1 MANSS
6 STSNPGSNS
15 TTSTGSQ
22 NSFSIQGEQLQSY
35 IQSIQATFVE
45 KPGYE
50 IYFYSRADTNCQVLN
65 NTNSTSS
72 SVPTVNTGL
81 IQDFTNVTPTASVN
95 SYTNS
100 SNGNLP
106 LVVNIEVIQTVGE
119 EGSRANIRLIQPT
132 GLTYFS
138 ETIGTNK
145 PGLSDFDSSFSGPPH
160 LIGTMDTVL
169 IKLKNGN
176 QTKTVFRG
184 VISTIKRSKSVGGSV
199 IDLECNDF
207 SEFLKNIVGVKNG
220 LWSTTIPCFTGRGI
234 VYYVLNYANNLLNGD
249 KQLFNIKINQQEL
262 DKATQLISNIVQLGV
277 TYGTNGSA
285 LTNINDAASTQYT
298 NFAQHAMTVPP
309 FFYLQYAEKAQDAN
323 AIGNVNIAQQI
334 SSFFQTLA
342 QNTETSIQALLSGTL
357 LSSYIVTPEDQETVQ
372 TYSVAFNNTSG
383 KTQQRSVAN
392 NTETQVLPDFQKYS
406 WILSDLYIEKLFYSF
421 EHKKVWNVLTET
433 AARGFREVY
442 FDFAPQ
448 INYMTATNS
457 YIPLDN
463 KLIKTTS
470 ATNLHDMHPNIGIVK
485 YRLSPSL
492 IPYISAN
499 LNTSEFNLYSISDN
513 QVISYVSQE
522 TERGVTTA
530 ILGYGATL
538 TPEGITQGLVSLL
551 TSESDGFALAQT
563 INPQYEQR
571 LGYRFNTMHDQ
582 KLAIPILRYLV
593 SYVLL
598 EKSQL
603 SMFSQQVQINGNP
616 NYYPGSIVQLSSKNT
631 DYYCTAVA
639 HQWSLQ
645 GYTTTLYL
653 EYGHRTGSLPFAI
666 IEGGTAT
673 INTNKCVAQYNTL
686 TPFLKGQPQTIG
698 GVNTQCFVN
707 AIWGFWCGYAQT
719 NLQEF
724 SKEYQTQLSNGQ
736 KSVQNNSTD
745 WITLSTPNMPTTY
758 DSIISN
764 AISATGL
771 NKYNVTLNTIKNI
784 INDESSFNPQAGA
797 GGSYVGLMQVGQ
809 STYPGQDL
817 TNPTTNIQAGCQILL
832 SKFTEVN
839 AKPGCSGTTWL
850 KAIQAYNGL
859 APNGSTDPSTWNSP
873 GYNEINGQNIPVY
886 YCTKVFGATQAQA
899 IANNQQ
905 IPGPN
910 GSALSAILPTGT
922 NSAWPYFCYGPCGI
936 RVHQANS
943 NINENPNAP
952 QSDYN
957 AVVSQLENFS
967 SGMTLSVTYLVKL
980 LQQYQNSNSTV
991 QVTNAPG
998 RFNGLINNS
1007 STLQKA
1013 IAAWYSDNIAQ
1024 SWEPKFNATN
1034 FTNALTQITN
1044 NYNTC
1049 LNCAGTSITPN
1060 LNQGLNAQFANIT
1073 FSHPTN
1079 GVGSITSPFG
1089 PRTAPTP
1096 GGSTQHKGVDIGNN
1110 NQPFNVYAA
1119 QPGTV
1124 VYAGYDSSAGHFIEI
1139 LHSNNY
1145 MTRYLDLGTLNV
1157 QTGQVVAE
1165 NQLIG
1170 VTGPGPNET
1179 GIHLHFEIRTG
1190 ATSSSAI
1197 GAAQNPTS
1205 FNIQPPLQ

>member
-50 IYFYSRADTNCQVLN
+50 IYFYSRADTNCMVAD
-65 NTNSTSS
+65 NTNTSGS
-72 SVPTVNTGL
+72 PGGKGI

-106 LVVNIEVIQTVGE
+106 LVVNIEVIQAVGE
-119 EGSRANIRLIQPT
+119 EGSRANIKLIQPT

-145 PGLSDFDSSFSGPPH
+145 PSLSDFDSSFSGPPH

-234 VYYVLNYANNLLNGD
+234 VYYALNYANNLLNGD
-249 KQLFNIKINQQEL
+249 KQLFNIKINHQEL
-262 DKATQLISNIVQLGV
+262 DKATQLISNKVQLGV
-277 TYGTNGSA
+277 TIGTNGSA
-285 LTNINDAASTQYT
+285 LTNTNDAASTQYT
-298 NFAQHAMTVPP
+298 NFSQHKMTVPP
-309 FFYLQYAEKAQDAN
+309 FFYLQYAEIAQDAN

-334 SSFFQTLA
+334 VSFFQTLA
-342 QNTETSIQALLSGTL
+342 QNTTSSIQSLLSGTL
-357 LSSYIVTPEDQETVQ
+357 LSSYIVTPEDQETVK
-372 TYSVAFNNTSG
+372 TYSVAFNQATSNTA
-383 KTQQRSVAN
+383 QRSSAN
-392 NTETQVLPDFQKYS
+392 NVEAQVLPDFQKYS

-448 INYMTATNS
+448 IDYTKAKNS
-457 YIPLDN
+457 YIPIDN
-463 KLIKTTS
+463 KLAKNNS
-470 ATNLHDMHPNIGIVK
+470 NLHDMHPNIGIVK

-499 LNTSEFNLYSISDN
+499 LNTSEFNLYSITDN

-522 TERGVTTA
+522 TERGVTTS

-538 TPEGITQGLVSLL
+538 TPQGITQGLVSLL

-653 EYGHRTGSLPFAI
+653 EYGHRTGSLPFAV
-666 IEGGTAT
+666 IEGGTA
-673 INTNKCVAQYNTL
+673 NVDTNFCVSQYNTL
-686 TPFLKGQPQTIG
+686 TPYLSGKPSTIG
-698 GVNTQCFVN
+698 GVNTQCFIN
-707 AIWGFWCGYAQT
+707 AIWGFWCGFAQT

-724 SKEYQTQLSNGQ
+724 TKEYETQVLNGKPSSQ
-736 KSVQNNSTD
+736 SSGD
-745 WITLSTPNMPTTY
+745 WIQLTSQNMPTLY
-758 DSIISN
+758 DGVITSTIQEY
-764 AISATGL
+764 GL
-771 NKYNVTLNTIKNI
+771 DKYNVTLNTVKDI
-784 INDESSFNPQAGA
+784 IQNESSWNPNSSNHNTDGSVDYGWFQINFPHNVNRSDITINEAQTNFNKACLVALGILAGSFKHLCQPGCTGSNFLLGISGYNTGPSSVLLTNGPYLEYCNDVFGTSQVQAILGNTQFP
-797 GGSYVGLMQVGQ
+797 GGS
-809 STYPGQDL
+809 L
-817 TNPTTNIQAGCQILL
+817 TN
-832 SKFTEVN
+832 
-839 AKPGCSGTTWL
+839 
-850 KAIQAYNGL
+850 
-859 APNGSTDPSTWNSP
+859 
-873 GYNEINGQNIPVY
+873 
-886 YCTKVFGATQAQA
+886 
-899 IANNQQ
+899 
-905 IPGPN
+905 
-910 GSALSAILPTGT
+910 ILPTGT
-922 NSAWPYFCYGPCGI
+922 TTSTWPYFCYGPCGI

-998 RFNGLINNS
+998 RFNGLIDG
-1007 STLQKA
+1007 STIQKA

-1024 SWEPKFNATN
+1024 TWEPAFNANN
-1034 FTNALTQITN
+1034 FSNALKQITA
-1044 NYNTC
+1044 NYQRC
-1049 LNCAGTSITPN
+1049 LGCAGTTITPN
-1060 LNQGLNAQFANIT
+1060 LSANLDAKYAATILFHPLNG
-1073 FSHPTN
+1073 N
-1079 GVGSITSPFG
+1079 GTINSYFG
-1089 PRTAPTP
+1089 PRTAPIA
-1096 GGSTQHKGVDIGNN
+1096 GASTIHHGIDIGNGS
-1110 NQPFNVYAA
+1110 NQPVYAA
-1119 QPGTV
+1119 Q
-1124 VYAGYDSSAGHFIEI
+1124 AGKVLISQADPSYGHFIRI
-1139 LHSNNY
+1139 LHANKLLTEY
-1145 MTRYLDLGTLNV
+1145 GDLGTLLVNV
-1157 QTGQVVAE
+1157 GDTVTQGQQIGITGTGGIE
-1165 NQLIG
+1165 NG
-1170 VTGPGPNET
+1170 V
-1179 GIHLHFEIRTG
+1179 HLHFEVRTG
-1190 ATSSSAI
+1190 ATDGSNA
-1197 GAAQNPTS
+1197 GAGTPQDPLKFTFS
-1205 FNIQPPLQ
+1205 PPLQ